1 MSKAKKSVFT
11 DPDTALRSEDLPH
24 LHGLGRR
31 ERRAAETRLR
41 LFRCA
46 LRLYA
51 ERGLPNVTVKDI
63 TEAADVG
70 KGTFFNYFPS
80 KDHVL
85 GVLAEIQLG
94 KVHEALD
101 HAKSG
106 KSSIQ
111 SVFRRLVTAVTEE
124 PGRSPELARALMSSF
139 LASRVVRE
147 RMQANMAEGRRMI
160 EQIVV
165 IGQKRREIDPK
176 LKGEQ
181 VALLLQQT
189 FMGTVL
195 MWSLHEGRK
204 LQSVVELS
212 FRFFWRAIAVGK
224 EE

>member
-1 MSKAKKSVFT
+1 
-11 DPDTALRSEDLPH
+11 
-24 LHGLGRR
+24 
-31 ERRAAETRLR
+31 
-41 LFRCA
+41 
-46 LRLYA
+46 
-51 ERGLPNVTVKDI
+51 
-63 TEAADVG
+63 
-70 KGTFFNYFPS
+70 
-80 KDHVL
+80 
-85 GVLAEIQLG
+85 
-94 KVHEALD
+94 
-101 HAKSG
+101 
-106 KSSIQ
+106 
-111 SVFRRLVTAVTEE
+111 
-124 PGRSPELARALMSSF
+124 MSSF

-176 LKGEQ
+176 LKGKQ